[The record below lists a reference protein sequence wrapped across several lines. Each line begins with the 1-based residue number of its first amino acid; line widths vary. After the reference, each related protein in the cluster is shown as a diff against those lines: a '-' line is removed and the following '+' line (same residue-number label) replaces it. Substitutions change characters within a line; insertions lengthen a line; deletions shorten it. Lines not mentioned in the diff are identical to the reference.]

1 MKTSI
6 VAALPVVGLLSLA
19 GVSVIAAPNDR
30 QDQAQERT
38 QDRPGQITF
47 QTLDNDIQQVT
58 AAQIWRVRAATTR
71 TEPAGAIVVD
81 YGYDRIYVKDSL
93 EGVVEKIRGQR
104 ELHQFTLPSGAPI
117 YIAPDKI
124 TGVSRPIPHQ
134 HHQNT
139 NSVIVAREGEQQVQE
154 SRQSVSEVMK

>member
-1 MKTSI
+1 MRIAS
-6 VAALPVVGLLSLA
+6 ALLVGLLSLGSA
-19 GVSVIAAPNDR
+19 AAVAAPNDG
-30 QDQAQERT
+30 QEQAQERS

-58 AAQIWRVRAATTR
+58 ATQIWRVRAATTR
-71 TEPAGAIVVD
+71 TEPTGAIVVD
-81 YGYDRIYVKDSL
+81 YGYDRIYVKDTL
-93 EGVVEKIRGQR
+93 DAVVEKIRGQR

-124 TGVSRPIPHQ
+124 TGVSRPIPQQ

-139 NSVIVAREGEQQVQE
+139 QSVIVAREGEQQVRE
-154 SRQSVSEVMK
+154 SRQSVSAVMK